1 MAPDLAHDSGI
12 LDGAEDSTLALAPG
26 GKQYYTTISKIEIYC
41 LLQQYRD
48 KGAAEKATQTAPP
61 LMKPKEEGV
70 VKGKH
75 RVGDVNWNPRSQ
87 IEFPHTL
94 TDGSAEA
101 LSALVDKIFS
111 KYDTDEDNK
120 LFLDD
125 AMPFIKRFCKD
136 EMEMDEVG
144 KDFIEETW
152 AEIDEEQKGFVE
164 REDMMKY
171 LQAQWELK

>member
-41 LLQQYRD
+41 LLEQYRD
-48 KGAAEKATQTAPP
+48 KGAAEKATKTAPP
-61 LMKPKEEGV
+61 LVKPKEEGV

-94 TDGSAEA
+94 TDGSVEA

-164 REDMMKY
+164 REDMMRY

>member
-1 MAPDLAHDSGI
+1 M
-12 LDGAEDSTLALAPG
+12 
-26 GKQYYTTISKIEIYC
+26 
-41 LLQQYRD
+41 
-48 KGAAEKATQTAPP
+48 
-61 LMKPKEEGV
+61 
-70 VKGKH
+70 
-75 RVGDVNWNPRSQ
+75 NWNPRSQ